1 MQWNREND
9 AAVSK
14 YAKATFD
21 KIFTNEI
28 KRDAGMREFYVDPT
42 SFNSA
47 PSKPPGFSAAV

>member
-9 AAVSK
+9 ADVSK

-28 KRDAGMREFYVDPT
+28 KRDAGMR
-42 SFNSA
+42 
-47 PSKPPGFSAAV
+47 